1 MNTQTD
7 RQRGLEDRGSCYEPQ
22 PIGELMPAVL
32 ARHGINPDSFRQPT
46 AGNALIFLEPVRAS
60 LMGMTE
66 LLATA

>member
-1 MNTQTD
+1 MNTRSD
-7 RQRGLEDRGSCYEPQ
+7 RQRRLEDHGTCYEPQ

-32 ARHGINPDSFRQPT
+32 ARHGIDPDSLRQPT
-46 AGNALIFLEPVRAS
+46 AGNALIFLEPARAS